1 MSFFAALA
9 VNTLVRTTSSHP
21 ILTVTVQ
28 DYLWGYH
35 DPLIALA
42 SAVVPTVIPF
52 KKFGLLDRM
61 FDDGVNVV
69 TMNLPKAV
77 KDLNEA
83 KKAKEAASVGKVQEY
98 EPLVRDYSIDV
109 WNGSPGLHHWG
120 YTNDKGDAAEKYDL
134 ILNTFFYQQI
144 NLKLFFQ

>member
-1 MSFFAALA
+1 M
-9 VNTLVRTTSSHP
+9 
-21 ILTVTVQ
+21 
-28 DYLWGYH
+28 
-35 DPLIALA
+35 
-42 SAVVPTVIPF
+42 IPF

-77 KDLNEA
+77 KDLNDA
-83 KKAKEAASVGKVQEY
+83 KAAKEAARGEKVQEY

-120 YTNDKGDAAEKYDL
+120 YTNDKGDAAEK
-134 ILNTFFYQQI
+134 
-144 NLKLFFQ
+144 